1 MGLPF
6 VRVQTLDDGAALL
19 DLVAANWCRDVV
31 VVGGGYIGLEM
42 AEAFERGARVLVDS
56 SDHVMS
62 TLDADMAGLVAEAI
76 TRFGVDLRTG
86 VAVEGFEEGTVHTE
100 AGELK
105 ADSWCS
111 GSASSPTP
119 SLPARPASTSAPRAP
134 SLSTVGSGPAYDEGR
149 RRLRRVVPSGLA
161 TADPHGAGDGGQ
173 PSGPGRRHQHRRW
186 LRHLPRRGR
195 HGGDEDL
202 LHRDRP
208 HRAERAGGDGRR
220 IRRGGGNGREHDA
233 RRLLPGP
240 ARSRSSW
247 WPSAAP
253 AGCSAAR
260 SSARRAAGRIDV
272 LAVAITSGMTV
283 GEMINVDL
291 SYAPPFSSVWDPV
304 VAARRPRAPCRRPA
318 SLAVGVR
325 SQPGAEP
332 AEPPVAPSRQD
343 LLRWSEALAGIACTG
358 LGFTKNLYERERF
371 RGGPGRGRR
380 HPGRSRSDFDA
391 AHVIDEWLGQVG
403 DGVAAKRD
411 AEGGDRRGGGQRR
424 RRAAAR
430 PAGRPECGSIRP
442 AGPTS
447 ATRRRRWR

>member
-1 MGLPF
+1 MSAAAQARRRDPELEIVALERGSHTSYSACGIPYVVGGVVDDLDDLVVRTPEQFRKDSIDVHVRHEVTGIDPTPVGSKRSTTPATARCRSASTSFMVGPPGPGGLIFGHGPA
-6 VRVQTLDDGAALL
+6 VRGASRPLDDGAALL
-19 DLVAANWCRDVV
+19 DLVAATGCCDVV

-42 AEAFERGARVLVDS
+42 AEAFVERGARVVLVDS

-105 ADSWCS
+105 ADLVVLGLGVQPNAELAGAAGIDLGSS
-111 GSASSPTP
+111 GAI
-119 SLPARPASTSAPRAP
+119 AVDRRQRTSH
-134 SLSTVGSGPAYDEGR
+134 DEVGR

-233 RRLLPGP
+233 RRLLPRTRP
-240 ARSRSSW
+240 LTVKLVAERHR
-247 WPSAAP
+247 P
-253 AGCSAAR
+253 AAR
-260 SSARRAAGRIDV
+260 RPDRRRGGRGKRIDV

-304 VAARRPRAPCRRPA
+304 VVAAR
-318 SLAVGVR
+318 
-325 SQPGAEP
+325 
-332 AEPPVAPSRQD
+332 
-343 LLRWSEALAGIACTG
+343 
-358 LGFTKNLYERERF
+358 K
-371 RGGPGRGRR
+371 
-380 HPGRSRSDFDA
+380 
-391 AHVIDEWLGQVG
+391 
-403 DGVAAKRD
+403 
-411 AEGGDRRGGGQRR
+411 AEG
-424 RRAAAR
+424 AV
-430 PAGRPECGSIRP
+430 
-442 AGPTS
+442 S
-447 ATRRRRWR
+447 APR